1 MLDSLSA
8 FSFFFLRT
16 TVHAHSPSSLTF
28 HLLICVYMISLQSK
42 SAAKPAAS
50 PSAPVERGIVYL
62 GHIPWG
68 FFESN
73 MRSFFEQ
80 FGELVNL
87 KLSRSKKAGRSKG
100 YGFIEF
106 EDLETAT
113 IVAETMNGY
122 MMFGQTI
129 RAHVLEPRAIHPQ
142 LFKGTDKEFRVMPN
156 AAITAEKHN
165 APKTVSGEKA
175 RLHKLKNKENK
186 KRRQLQAMG
195 INYNFPG
202 YAADTNTA
210 PAPEP
215 KAETAAAPKK
225 DSKKKNKASS
235 SKKAKKPA
243 ATAAASNKDSNKK
256 KAKSPASSTKKD
268 AAAAAPAAKAAPAK
282 AAPAKAASK
291 KAAAA
296 PAAAKAAP
304 AAAPAANGKA
314 AAAATKKTKAPASPA
329 AKAPSAKKQKK

>member
-1 MLDSLSA
+1 MLDSYLPLLS
-8 FSFFFLRT
+8 FLPT
-16 TVHAHSPSSLTF
+16 NPAHALVVIIAHF
-28 HLLICVYMISLQSK
+28 LLLCVRGPFLQSK

-80 FGELVNL
+80 FGEIVNL

-106 EDLETAT
+106 EDMETAT

-225 DSKKKNKASS
+225 DSNKKQKKTS

-282 AAPAKAASK
+282 AASK

-314 AAAATKKTKAPASPA
+314 AAVATKKTKAPASPA

>member
-1 MLDSLSA
+1 M
-8 FSFFFLRT
+8 T
-16 TVHAHSPSSLTF
+16 
-28 HLLICVYMISLQSK
+28 SLQSK

-225 DSKKKNKASS
+225 DSNKKQKKTS

-243 ATAAASNKDSNKK
+243 AAAAASNKDSNKK

-268 AAAAAPAAKAAPAK
+268 APAAKAAPAK
-282 AAPAKAASK
+282 AASSK
-291 KAAAA
+291 KA
-296 PAAAKAAP
+296 AAP
-304 AAAPAANGKA
+304 AAAPATPAKANGKA
-314 AAAATKKTKAPASPA
+314 AASAKKTKAPASPA
-329 AKAPSAKKQKK
+329 AVKAPSAKKQKK